1 MRDRGKKYQEV
12 AKLIEDGKAYAPS
25 EAVELAKKV
34 SYTNFPGT
42 VELHMRMGLDP
53 KHADQVVRGVAL
65 LPNGL
70 GKQVRVLVFTS
81 GEGIRLAEEAG
92 ADYVGLDELIQ
103 RIEGGWLD
111 FDVTIATPEV
121 MQRVTRLGRILGR
134 RGLMP
139 NPRSGTVV
147 QPADL
152 ARAIRDARK
161 GRVEFRLDRTGIIH
175 APIGKTDFEDRAL
188 LENLT
193 ALIDAIVKAKPSGA
207 KGQYVHTV
215 TLAPTMGPGVPV
227 DLSQAMALK
236 VA

>member
-1 MRDRGKKYQEV
+1 
-12 AKLIEDGKAYAPS
+12 
-25 EAVELAKKV
+25 
-34 SYTNFPGT
+34 
-42 VELHMRMGLDP
+42 
-53 KHADQVVRGVAL
+53 
-65 LPNGL
+65 
-70 GKQVRVLVFTS
+70 
-81 GEGIRLAEEAG
+81 
-92 ADYVGLDELIQ
+92 
-103 RIEGGWLD
+103 
-111 FDVTIATPEV
+111 VTIATPEV